1 MTVTEEQI
9 RDYPF
14 EPFRGEL
21 PAELLDMVHT
31 RPVSKVRIP
40 DGRVVWLV
48 LGYPETTLVLSDPR
62 FARHNADIG
71 PGESSH
77 GCPVD
82 SAEANGTPQ
91 PQESPAETGQ
101 SEAGQCPAGQRQL
114 SMDGKPHHDL
124 RRLAARAFTARRIEA
139 YRPRVQA
146 ITDELIDALMA
157 AGPPGDLVSGLVV
170 PLPVIVTCELLSIP
184 VADRDQVAVWSND
197 IMSLTAHG
205 QAGAA
210 RAETEL
216 RAYLLWR
223 LTARRDEPGEDLLS
237 SWLATQVGSDLSDVE
252 IAGLA
257 IGVLIGGREIS
268 STSAGIRALFQ
279 HPTALRRLRE
289 DPSLLPAAV
298 EEILRYTSVSPMFLV
313 QTVTEDVELGGQSL
327 RAGDGVMA
335 VPWAANRHGA
345 AFAEPDRFDLDRT
358 PQNPHL
364 TFGFGP
370 HFCLGAALGRLQ
382 VEIAIGTLLR
392 RMPELAPA
400 TGLQDL
406 PWRDE
411 RINCGLAEFPVT
423 W

>member
-21 PAELLDMVHT
+21 PQELLEMVHT
-31 RPVSKVRIP
+31 KPVSRVRIP

-48 LGYPETTLVLSDPR
+48 VGYPETTFVLSDPR

-71 PGESSH
+71 PSEPSQ

-82 SAEANGTPQ
+82 FAEADGAPQ
-91 PQESPAETGQ
+91 SQESPV
-101 SEAGQCPAGQRQL
+101 EAGQCPAGQRQL

-124 RRLAARAFTARRIEA
+124 RRLAARAFSARRIDA

-184 VADRDQVAVWSND
+184 PADRDQIAVWAND

-205 QAGAA
+205 QARAA
-210 RAETEL
+210 QADTEL
-216 RAYLLWR
+216 RAYLLRR
-223 LTARRDEPGEDLLS
+223 LTARRDESGEDLLG
-237 SWLATQVGSDLSDVE
+237 SWLSTQATSDLTDVE

-279 HPTALRRLRE
+279 HPTALQRLRE

-313 QTVTEDVELGGQSL
+313 QTVTEDLELGGQTL

-335 VPWAANRHGA
+335 VPWAANRHEA
-345 AFAEPDRFDLDRT
+345 AFAEPDRFDLDR
-358 PQNPHL
+358 PQSNPHL

-392 RMPELAPA
+392 RMPNLAPV
-400 TGLQDL
+400 TPLEDL